1 MNAIP
6 ATLTPAVSPARR
18 RTKVRIWA
26 PLLALLLLLS
36 PILLL
41 LALMGAVVLQAKGLP
56 PGRTLAGIARVLL
69 ALRGSRIH
77 VEAPDASVH
86 IVIV

>member
-1 MNAIP
+1 MNALAAP
-6 ATLTPAVSPARR
+6 LAPVRNR
-18 RTKVRIWA
+18 HRTKVHIWV
-26 PLLALLLLLS
+26 PLLLLLVLLS

-41 LALMGAVVLQAKGLP
+41 LAMMGAVVLKAKGLP
-56 PGRTLAGIARVLL
+56 PGRTLAGVGRVLL
-69 ALRGSRIH
+69 ALPGTRIQ